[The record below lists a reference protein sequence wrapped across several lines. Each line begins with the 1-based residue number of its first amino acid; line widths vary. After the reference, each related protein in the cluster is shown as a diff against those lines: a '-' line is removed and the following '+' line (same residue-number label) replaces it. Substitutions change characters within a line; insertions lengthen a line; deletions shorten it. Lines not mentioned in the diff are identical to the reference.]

1 MDPANAVPVLVVA
14 DPGYVGQ
21 EEVADEL
28 GPGFTVEVA
37 TSYEAALEA
46 VLRLPAPLVLL
57 PDNLEPVR
65 GADALGRLAEHGL
78 DFVGLLLVDEPD
90 LPRLRAAP
98 ALPGVHAL
106 LTRPLRPGAL
116 GLHVRAGANARAD
129 RLADRARGA
138 QAGGGLNE
146 LIKALRH
153 ELRGQLQG
161 MMGLANLL
169 GEFER
174 ERLSAEGRDWCRRLE
189 GSGERLCRLVD
200 DLVTYLRLGRQEL
213 ERASVDVAAL
223 AEDVFEQRPAERGA
237 PPPDFA
243 YEGPRIRVRA
253 DRRALAAA
261 LACLVDN
268 AVRFAD
274 GPPRVRVSVSPG
286 DPSVEGSAGFTLQ
299 VADAGPGV
307 PEAARQRIFTL
318 FERHHV
324 DADGL
329 RAGAGVGLAI
339 VALVAERHGGRAWVD
354 DGPDGGAVFC
364 LWLPS

>member
-1 MDPANAVPVLVVA
+1 MEPANAAVPVLVVA

-28 GPGFTVEVA
+28 GDGFTVEVA

-46 VLRLPAPLVLL
+46 VLRLPTPLVLL

-65 GADALGRLAEHGL
+65 GVDAVGRLAAHGL

-90 LPRLRAAP
+90 LPRLRAA
-98 ALPGVHAL
+98 AELPGVHAL

-116 GLHVRAGANARAD
+116 GLHVRAGANARAE
-129 RLADRARGA
+129 RLAERARA
-138 QAGGGLNE
+138 ARAGGDLDE
-146 LIKALRH
+146 LLKALRH

-174 ERLSAEGRDWCRRLE
+174 ERLSDEGRGWCRRLE

-200 DLVTYLRLGRQEL
+200 DLVTYLRLGRREL
-213 ERASVDVAAL
+213 EPASVDVASV
-223 AEDVFEQRPAERGA
+223 AEEVFERQPIAHDAPA
-237 PPPDFA
+237 PDLA
-243 YEGPRIRVRA
+243 WEGPRIRIRA
-253 DRRALAAA
+253 DRRALADA

-268 AVRFAD
+268 AVRFAT
-274 GPPRVRVSVSPG
+274 GPPRVRVSVGVGGG
-286 DPSVEGSAGFTLQ
+286 DGGGFTLQ

-307 PEAARQRIFTL
+307 PEAARERIFTL
-318 FERHHV
+318 FERHHF
-324 DADGL
+324 DDDGL

-339 VALVAERHGGRAWVD
+339 VALVAERHGGRAWVEQ
-354 DGPDGGAVFC
+354 GPGGGAAFRM
-364 LWLPS
+364 WLPA